1 MKTKG
6 KTRASSP
13 ESLCQRFARVT
24 LSLMCLCCAMV
35 LSSVIPHI
43 LVYSRLFMG
52 CTGCKLD
59 FRLCLLSQSLFVQR
73 GNIFSAGL
81 ERRPLIYWKMKVL
94 LHMSVRIKTS
104 EQLLHEYLSE
114 VEVVLSSDAQI
125 MYRSA
130 YGSLRR
136 EISPVWKRGT
146 RGTRI
151 GTLKLNGSSTK
162 KKKMITKREMLGQN
176 FKKYKRWST
185 MSTVVDCTVHQ
196 DMDDYW
202 NKLRNNGHVCL
213 LVASVSCAGAGSPLV
228 STA

>member
-162 KKKMITKREMLGQN
+162 KKKKWLRKERCLGKISRNIKDEAQCQLWLIALYTKTWTTTETSYETTG
-176 FKKYKRWST
+176 T
-185 MSTVVDCTVHQ
+185 CV
-196 DMDDYW
+196 YW
-202 NKLRNNGHVCL
+202 
-213 LVASVSCAGAGSPLV
+213 
-228 STA
+228 